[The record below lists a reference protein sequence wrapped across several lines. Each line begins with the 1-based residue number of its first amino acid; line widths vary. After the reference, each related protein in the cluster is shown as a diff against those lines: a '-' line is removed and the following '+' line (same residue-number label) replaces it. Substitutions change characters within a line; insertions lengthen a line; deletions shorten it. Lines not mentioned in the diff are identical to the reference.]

1 MIIIGYDLVSY
12 QKHYLIHSIKDIKQT
27 PPNAVVHLEEFD
39 GVLMQYLFQNSLSYS
54 VAVKNKT
61 QLLLAN
67 ALGASFIISSD
78 AKKDQEI
85 ATNYLFDAK
94 VLTFINNIDEIE
106 NLVDTNIDGV
116 IFKDAI
122 ITSY

>member
-1 MIIIGYDLVSY
+1 MIIIGYDIVPY
-12 QKHYLIHSIKDIKQT
+12 QKHYQVNSIEDIKKT
-27 PPNAVVHLEEFD
+27 PPNAILHLKEFD

-78 AKKDQEI
+78 PKKDQEV

-94 VLTFINNIDEIE
+94 VLTFIKSIDEIE